1 MKLSVIYDSRTGNT
15 EAAAFAIAEGMR
27 EVEGTEVRTF
37 HMKEVDTA
45 FVREST
51 GVVFGTPT
59 YVAGPTADFYSWF
72 EKDSKELGLAGK
84 LGGAFA
90 TGQYIH
96 GGEDIAINTILIH
109 LMVKGMMTYSG
120 GAACGK
126 PVIHLGPVAISPD
139 KEGFRDLF
147 RIYGKR
153 FVEQAAKIRV

>member
-15 EAAAFAIAEGMR
+15 EAAAEAIAEGMR

-37 HMKEVDTA
+37 HMKDVDTA

-96 GGEDIAINTILIH
+96 
-109 LMVKGMMTYSG
+109 
-120 GAACGK
+120 
-126 PVIHLGPVAISPD
+126 
-139 KEGFRDLF
+139 
-147 RIYGKR
+147 
-153 FVEQAAKIRV
+153 

>member
-15 EAAAFAIAEGMR
+15 EAAAAAIADGMR

-84 LGGAFA
+84 LGGPH
-90 TGQYIH
+90 GQGDDDLFRRSCLRKAGDPPGAGGDQPGQGGVPGSLPDLRKTVCGA
-96 GGEDIAINTILIH
+96 GGEDPR
-109 LMVKGMMTYSG
+109 VK
-120 GAACGK
+120 
-126 PVIHLGPVAISPD
+126 
-139 KEGFRDLF
+139 ER
-147 RIYGKR
+147 
-153 FVEQAAKIRV
+153 

>member
-15 EAAAFAIAEGMR
+15 EAAAEAIAEGMR

-72 EKDSKELGLAGK
+72 EKDSKEL
-84 LGGAFA
+84 
-90 TGQYIH
+90 
-96 GGEDIAINTILIH
+96 
-109 LMVKGMMTYSG
+109 
-120 GAACGK
+120 
-126 PVIHLGPVAISPD
+126 
-139 KEGFRDLF
+139 
-147 RIYGKR
+147 
-153 FVEQAAKIRV
+153 